1 VTSGTGGSMRFPIT
15 FDPWYRLLSTVLGLP
30 PSSAYVQV
38 TGEEVE
44 VRMGWA
50 FRSRFRRSD
59 VSSAG
64 AADIR
69 PLSRGV
75 HGFGGR
81 WLVNGAGRDILRIE
95 LRPPQRAYM
104 MGLPVRLRELLVS
117 VGDVSV
123 LAAALTGSR
132 SAPSV

>member
-1 VTSGTGGSMRFPIT
+1 VTSDTGESMRFPIT

-30 PSSAYVQV
+30 PSSAYVQI
-38 TGEEVE
+38 TGEQVE

-50 FRSRFRRSD
+50 FRSRFRLSE

-64 AADIR
+64 AIDIR

-81 WLVNGAGRDILRIE
+81 WLVNGAGRGILRIE
-95 LRPPQRAYM
+95 LSPAQRAYM

-132 SAPSV
+132 SVPSV